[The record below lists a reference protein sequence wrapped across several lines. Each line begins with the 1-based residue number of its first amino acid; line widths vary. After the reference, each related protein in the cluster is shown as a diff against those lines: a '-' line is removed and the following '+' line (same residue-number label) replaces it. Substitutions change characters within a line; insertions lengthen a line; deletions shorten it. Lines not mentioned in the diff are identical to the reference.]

1 MVGFSFIDKEM
12 KLDKTPP
19 SRPKYKGFTLIEI
32 VISTLLIGVLTSL
45 ALTTQT
51 KITIQA
57 KLIEA
62 KTLVNAGLKNGLLL
76 HKQNRLDSSMN
87 CQDLGLSTAYTPH
100 WTYTCK
106 MDQGILSIRAT
117 SNGNEGILTDQ
128 VSKGTWTLDLNNGAL
143 LTGTPLGI

>member
-1 MVGFSFIDKEM
+1 M
-12 KLDKTPP
+12 KPQKTPGMCP
-19 SRPKYKGFTLIEI
+19 DPMGFTLIEI

-51 KITIQA
+51 KITMRA
-57 KLIEA
+57 KITEA

-76 HKQNRLDSSMN
+76 HKQNRLDSNTN
-87 CQDLGLSTAYTPH
+87 CQDLGLSTAYTPR

-117 SNGNEGILTDQ
+117 SNGKDGMLTNQ
-128 VSKGTWTLDLNNGAL
+128 VSTGTWTLDLNNGVL
-143 LTGTPLGI
+143 LTGTPSGI